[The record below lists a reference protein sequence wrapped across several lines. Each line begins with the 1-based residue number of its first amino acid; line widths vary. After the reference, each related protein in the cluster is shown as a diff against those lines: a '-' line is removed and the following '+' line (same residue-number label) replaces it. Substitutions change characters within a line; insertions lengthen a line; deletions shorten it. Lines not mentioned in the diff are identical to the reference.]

1 MIQAGLLLEGG
12 AARGVFTAGALDY
25 LMEKNIYLSHIVGV
39 SAGCCNG
46 VDYIS
51 RQIGR
56 SRDCMIHKD
65 KKEGYIG
72 AHVLLRKHSLFDMD
86 KVFDEYP
93 NRLFPFDFET
103 YENSEMRGE
112 WVVTNCLT
120 GKAEYLD
127 ERQDRKKMMDICR
140 ASSSLPVVSP
150 MVELDGVPYL
160 DGGIADSVPLKRM
173 LSYGMKKNVI
183 ILTRNPG
190 YRKKPFSKA
199 AKRFYDR
206 TLREYPALLEAL
218 KRRYL
223 VYNHAM
229 DAVERLEKEGK
240 VFVLRPLE
248 KTVGRAELHY
258 EKLMNFYQHGYDRMA
273 EQMDDLM
280 RYLEMNENV

>member
-1 MIQAGLLLEGG
+1 MIQAGLILEGG
-12 AARGVFTAGALDY
+12 AARGVFTAGVLDY
-25 LMEKNIYLSHIVGV
+25 LMEKDIYFSNVTGV

-72 AHVLLRKHSLFDMD
+72 AEVFLKKGSLFDMD

-93 NRLFPFDFET
+93 NHQFPFDFDT
-103 YENSEMRGE
+103 YEKSEMQGE

-127 ERQDRKKMMDICR
+127 ERGDRKKLMTICR
-140 ASSSLPVVSP
+140 ASSSLPVVSS
-150 MVELDGVPYL
+150 MVKIDGIPYL
-160 DGGIADSVPLKRM
+160 DGGITDSIPLKRM
-173 LSYGMKKNVI
+173 FSYGKDKNVI

-190 YRKKPFSKA
+190 YRKKPFSRA
-199 AKRFYDR
+199 AKRFYEHMLKD
-206 TLREYPALLEAL
+206 YPELYTAL
-218 KRRYL
+218 KKRFL
-223 VYNHAM
+223 IYNRSVEM
-229 DAVERLEKEGK
+229 VERLEKEGK
-240 VFVLRPLE
+240 VFVIQPLE
-248 KTVGRAELHY
+248 KTIGRAETHY
-258 EKLMNFYQHGYDRMA
+258 EKLMAFYEHGYDRMS

-280 RYLEMNENV
+280 RYLES